1 MAITDEDST
10 AVSTTAILAGLNGK
24 FPIDDAVIEA
34 LPPGLSFV
42 SVEAYGNSAWTLTG
56 KITTQRPDG
65 SEKLFFLKAAFG
77 EHGGVI
83 LKGESE
89 SADIIYGL
97 MPDFIP
103 RPYAYGKYKTTNP
116 ITYFF
121 LTDFIDMDV
130 TTAPDP
136 MELATKLAQLHKKG
150 RKPGGKYGFHV
161 TTCDGKMPNTIAWQD
176 TWATFY
182 GNLLQGICN
191 VDLETNG
198 SWPELERATK
208 QVITK
213 VIPILLG
220 NLKHEGEPIEPCILH
235 GDLWDSNLGTNMATG
250 EVVMYDVGSYYGHNE
265 MDLGQWRADFC
276 THLRSNIYTRH
287 YLKNYPA
294 ADPVEQFDDRNRLY
308 SMKGTMNY
316 SAGHPGSIVRQ
327 TVYNNMCYLCEK
339 YAPIDGIDK
348 YDAQKDPSVT
358 GAQLTPD
365 FTKRD

>member
-24 FPIDDAVIEA
+24 FPIDDAVIE
-34 LPPGLSFV
+34 
-42 SVEAYGNSAWTLTG
+42 G

-103 RPYAYGKYKTTNP
+103 RPYTRRAGNP
-116 ITYFF
+116 
-121 LTDFIDMDV
+121 V
-130 TTAPDP
+130 
-136 MELATKLAQLHKKG
+136 
-150 RKPGGKYGFHV
+150 
-161 TTCDGKMPNTIAWQD
+161 D